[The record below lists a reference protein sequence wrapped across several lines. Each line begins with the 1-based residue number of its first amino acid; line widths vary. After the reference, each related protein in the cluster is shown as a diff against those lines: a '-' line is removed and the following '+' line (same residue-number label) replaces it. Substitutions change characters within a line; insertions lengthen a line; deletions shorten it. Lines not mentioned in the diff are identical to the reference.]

1 MRPRCP
7 AARATGRRI
16 SARARRAVTALHWG
30 VEPFRSVDVVRPPL
44 APAEL
49 VELGRLVRIEL
60 SGGRVVVPEGG
71 PVWLAA
77 DVELTELY
85 LVAEGGVH
93 SEAPPGAIEAITY
106 DTRKDATEAHWRHRF
121 LGARP
126 HLVDG
131 RIERRRSAFFIDE
144 HGIRR

>member
-1 MRPRCP
+1 MIRSCP
-7 AARATGRRI
+7 AAPARI
-16 SARARRAVTALHWG
+16 SPRARRAVTALHWG
-30 VEPFRSVDVVRPPL
+30 IEPHRSVDVARPAD

-60 SGGRVVVPEGG
+60 TGGRIVVPEG
-71 PVWLAA
+71 PVWLAS

-93 SEAPPGAIEAITY
+93 STAPAGPIAAITY
-106 DTRKDATEAHWRHRF
+106 DTRKGATEAHWRHRF
-121 LGARP
+121 RGALP
-126 HLVDG
+126 HLVGG
-131 RIERRRSAFFIDE
+131 RIERRRSTYSIDE